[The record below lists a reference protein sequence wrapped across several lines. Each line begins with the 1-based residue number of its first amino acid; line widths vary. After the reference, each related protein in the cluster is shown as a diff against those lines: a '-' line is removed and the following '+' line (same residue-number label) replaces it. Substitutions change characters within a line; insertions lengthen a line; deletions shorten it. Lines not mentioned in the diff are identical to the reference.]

1 MDALCIKFTIK
12 SCLDL
17 IIENY
22 KNLFSLCLPSSK
34 RRAVDW
40 FKAKNAGFEA
50 NSSLILT
57 RCLTWSRELWF
68 CVPSFTK
75 QKQKNKGSLV
85 RFCSNR
91 HPPKLIRP

>member
-1 MDALCIKFTIK
+1 MDASCINFTIE

-40 FKAKNAGFEA
+40 IQAKNAGLEA
-50 NSSLILT
+50 NPSLILT
-57 RCLTWSRELWF
+57 RCLTWSRELRF
-68 CVPSFTK
+68 CVLSFTK
-75 QKQKNKGSLV
+75 E
-85 RFCSNR
+85 RF
-91 HPPKLIRP
+91 LGQVLL